1 MKKFT
6 LFTLLFLMSFGITYA
21 QHLKKDGTPD
31 RRYKE
36 NKFLAPSNSSTTA
49 PNTNL
54 LNGIMLIH
62 PVVLYFFYSVY
73 LLEYKVN
80 LKKLFFQIKKFK
92 SKNSNQ
98 KILASIFVILYAIL
112 LGGW

>member
-49 PNTNL
+49 PNSNTSELIKNN
-54 LNGIMLIH
+54 NG
-62 PVVLYFFYSVY
+62 VS
-73 LLEYKVN
+73 
-80 LKKLFFQIKKFK
+80 KKINSTSSSTIQCSGTTKKGARCKRMTK
-92 SKNSNQ
+92 SKNGLCFQ
-98 KILASIFVILYAIL
+98 H
-112 LGGW
+112 GGN